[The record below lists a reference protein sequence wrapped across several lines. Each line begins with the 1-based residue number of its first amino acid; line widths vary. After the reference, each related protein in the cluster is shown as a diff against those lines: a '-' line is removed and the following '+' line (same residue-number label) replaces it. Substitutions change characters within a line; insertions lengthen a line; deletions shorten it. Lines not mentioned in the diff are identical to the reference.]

1 MCAMSMKL
9 ATSFNVRPLISVIA
23 GSQHRCAGVGHRA
36 SLPSFA
42 RYDDHQCEIGK
53 ISEAE
58 FTEGCNGGWVLQAE
72 KSDKMQPS
80 TPP

>member
-23 GSQHRCAGVGHRA
+23 GSQHRCAGVERRQVCPHLRGH
-36 SLPSFA
+36 
-42 RYDDHQCEIGK
+42 DDHQCEIGK

-80 TPP
+80 APP